1 MLTSMTGFS
10 SKSAE
15 IALDGGAFSLTVE
28 IKSLNARFF
37 ELTCRCP
44 GGLAVLETDIVGAL
58 KKILRRGRV
67 YINLSATAYDEAF
80 GDIRPSHK
88 IAQGY
93 LQALREIAKKEG
105 VPGEVTITDLAQF
118 NDIFVS
124 EKAPLNEQAKQAIL
138 AIVTEVGQE
147 LMQARRD
154 EGARLLQDLSG
165 YYDACATGMD
175 AIEKF
180 AAELMVD
187 YKNRVD
193 ETLPKAQEGDEV
205 AKAKLDDLYASLNKI
220 DVTEEITRFR
230 SHLKAVQELLNS
242 DTVEKGKRF
251 DFTIQELLRETNTTA
266 AKCSSFAISSK
277 AVDIKVALEKAREQ
291 VQNIL

>member
-10 SKSAE
+10 SKTAE
-15 IALDGGAFSLTVE
+15 ITFDGGSFSLTVE
-28 IKSLNARFF
+28 IKALNARFF
-37 ELTCRCP
+37 ELTCRSP
-44 GGLAVLETDIVGAL
+44 SGLAVLETDIAQSL
-58 KKILRRGRV
+58 KKTLRRGRV
-67 YINLSATAYDEAF
+67 FVNLSATAYDEAF
-80 GDIRPSHK
+80 GDIRASHK
-88 IAQGY
+88 MAQGY
-93 LQALREIAKKEG
+93 LQSLRDIAKQEG
-105 VPGEVTITDLAQF
+105 VPGEVTIADLAQF

-138 AIVTEVGQE
+138 SLVQETGQE
-147 LMQARRD
+147 LMHTRRE
-154 EGARLLQDLSG
+154 EGARLLEDLSG
-165 YYDACATGMD
+165 YFDACASGMA
-175 AIEKF
+175 AIEQH

-187 YKNRVD
+187 YKGRVD
-193 ETLPKAQEGDEV
+193 ATLPKAHEGDEV
-205 AKAKLDDLYASLNKI
+205 AKAKLEDLYASLNKI

-230 SHLKAVQELLNS
+230 SHLKSVQELLSS
-242 DTVEKGKRF
+242 DALEKGKRF